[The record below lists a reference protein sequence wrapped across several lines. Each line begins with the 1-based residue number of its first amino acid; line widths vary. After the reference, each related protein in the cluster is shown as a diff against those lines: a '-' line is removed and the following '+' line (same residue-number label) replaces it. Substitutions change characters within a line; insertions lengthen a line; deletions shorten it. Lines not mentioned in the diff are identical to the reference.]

1 MGVKKN
7 RISFSTEIV
16 PDITKRQIKNML
28 RCKHFLK
35 VKEKFEIIEIIVI
48 GVLHFEHLLSNKNT
62 FLEYPSSDTLKVK
75 KLEKSNNL
83 LKVFRIKIFR
93 VKMKTYKC
101 RHLFFLQKFDPGE
114 VLYTY
119 ESPPGYGLIALRLIG
134 WVWFCYSVFFTLK
147 NYKSKSL
154 FYYPF
159 FIFYTIW

>member
-62 FLEYPSSDTLKVK
+62 FLEYPSSDTFLEYPSSDTLKVK

-93 VKMKTYKC
+93 VKMKN
-101 RHLFFLQKFDPGE
+101 L
-114 VLYTY
+114 
-119 ESPPGYGLIALRLIG
+119 
-134 WVWFCYSVFFTLK
+134 
-147 NYKSKSL
+147 
-154 FYYPF
+154 
-159 FIFYTIW
+159 